1 MRISDW
7 SSDVCSSDLHQRPLR
22 RGREPRP
29 APRAPARGAR
39 MTTADM
45 QPDQLEDAPRGEQFY
60 QGLLDD
66 EIRPVPVSLRA
77 TSRGFTGSGGIERSR
92 YFDPEFHRREM
103 EGVWSRVWQMA
114 CRGEQNPNVGDSIV
128 YEIGDWSLIVVRTAP
143 DEIRAL
149 DRKSVV

>member
-1 MRISDW
+1 
-7 SSDVCSSDLHQRPLR
+7 
-22 RGREPRP
+22 
-29 APRAPARGAR
+29 

-77 TSRGFTGSGGIERSR
+77 TSRGFTGSSGLARSR

-103 EGVWSRVWQMA
+103 ECVWRRVCQMA
-114 CRGEQNPNVGDSIV
+114 CRAAQIPTVRALIV
-128 YEIGDWSLIVVRTAP
+128 YDIGDWSLIFARTAP
-143 DEIRAL
+143 DAL
-149 DRKSVV
+149 PDFNNSCLPRDRPVLTTT